1 MIKIK
6 LTAVFILFFYP
17 LLTLS
22 AQSYDILKIYNDIG
36 IKRGCLLP
44 GKQIDFDRV
53 NDLFL
58 HDFRHQKF
66 GRITLDYV
74 KDYLNKDV

>member
-1 MIKIK
+1 LSRFEERYSIKVDID
-6 LTAVFILFFYP
+6 
-17 LLTLS
+17 
-22 AQSYDILKIYNDIG
+22 DILKIYNDIG

-44 GKQIDFDRV
+44 GKQIDYDRV

-66 GRITLDYV
+66 GKITLDYV
-74 KDYLNKDV
+74 KDYV

>member
-1 MIKIK
+1 M
-6 LTAVFILFFYP
+6 
-17 LLTLS
+17 
-22 AQSYDILKIYNDIG
+22 
-36 IKRGCLLP
+36 KRGCLLP

-66 GRITLDYV
+66 GKIMLDFV
-74 KDYLNKDV
+74 KDYV